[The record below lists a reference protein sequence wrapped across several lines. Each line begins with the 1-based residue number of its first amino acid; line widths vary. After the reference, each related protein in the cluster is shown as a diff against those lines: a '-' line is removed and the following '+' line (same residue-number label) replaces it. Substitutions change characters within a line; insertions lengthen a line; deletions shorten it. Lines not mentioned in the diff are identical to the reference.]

1 MMTSFI
7 GDPLV
12 VHMVLEPWLDGRGR
26 VVRYYLN
33 GWRRGVE
40 RELAGRHNWDG
51 NVLPLDGVKV
61 YFDADGWLHVD
72 GCPDPDMRESIA
84 RWAEGWHRAARERLG
99 KTGPR
104 LGWSCPVSAVIGRF
118 ARPVA
123 PGFVQLSCGG
133 ETVNLDEGQVAR
145 YGAMDAVYDPNA
157 CRYVT
162 DTGYPRLD
170 RVLGGLLWELSGP
183 RSSNP

>member
-1 MMTSFI
+1 MR
-7 GDPLV
+7 G
-12 VHMVLEPWLDGRGR
+12 WLRRAGR
-26 VVRYYLN
+26 
-33 GWRRGVE
+33 RRRRVE
-40 RELAGRHNWDG
+40 RELAGRRHGDG
-51 NVLPLDGVKV
+51 DACPFDGVRA
-61 YFDADGWLHVD
+61 YFDTDGWLHVD

-84 RWAEGWHRAARERLG
+84 RWAVGWHRATRERLG

-133 ETVNLDEGQVAR
+133 ESVNLDEGQVAR
-145 YGAMDAVYDPNA
+145 YGAMEAVYDPEA
-157 CRYVT
+157 CRYVA

-170 RVLGGLLWELSGP
+170 RVLDGLLWELSAPAPAADLGNPFKSP
-183 RSSNP
+183 R